1 MEESERIPLAEWI
14 KALRAELEGAQLEGA
29 GRQLQF
35 TVGSLDLEFEMAVSR
50 EAGGEGGIR
59 FWVLSLGASGKRGSE
74 TTQRVKL
81 TLDPKIDGRPLIVE
95 DELRPGQEPD

>member
-1 MEESERIPLAEWI
+1 VKESDRVPLAEWI
-14 KALRAELEGAQLEGA
+14 QALRAELEQAQQAGA

-35 TVGSLDLEFEMAVSR
+35 TVGPLDLEFEMAVSR
-50 EAGGEGGIR
+50 EAGGEGGIK
-59 FWVLSLGASGKRGSE
+59 FWVLSLGASGKRVGE

-81 TLDPKIDGRPLIVE
+81 TLNPKVDGRPLIVE